1 MDTSLKREHLKEKI
15 ILTTFN
21 FVKDHSL
28 EALSIREISKNLGIN
43 IASIN
48 YYFAG
53 KENLLTE
60 VFKHFYIK
68 RTQAI
73 ETLAQ
78 NELNGDSFSH
88 ERFFENVC
96 DLFTSAPEEAAFAMK
111 SMLNSKMEDKNGNF
125 QTIFESDF
133 PTPPGTNAFR
143 EILLRELGEGTP
155 EEHIHFITHTLQSQL
170 YMHCSLLYSNVAG
183 KNPDHSKDHEFL
195 GFQALKNNFLKLV
208 SILVKS

>member
-21 FVKDHSL
+21 FVKDRSL

-68 RTQAI
+68 RTEAI
-73 ETLAQ
+73 EMLAKEELS
-78 NELNGDSFSH
+78 NESFSC
-88 ERFFENVC
+88 ERFFGNVC

-111 SMLNSKMEDKNGNF
+111 SMLNSKMKDENGNF

-133 PTPPGTNAFR
+133 PTPPGTIAFKD
-143 EILLRELGEGTP
+143 ILLRELGEDAS
-155 EEHIHFITHTLQSQL
+155 EEKIHFIIHTLHSQL
-170 YMHCSLLYSNVAG
+170 YMDCSLLYSNVAG
-183 KNPDHSKDHEFL
+183 KNPDISEDHELL
-195 GFQALKNNFLKLV
+195 GLQALKDKFLKLAK
-208 SILVKS
+208 ILIQS